1 MPRKKSNP
9 TSPFAFGI
17 ADIERLAK
25 DAAYVVKWNAPLA
38 IQWMEGIAG
47 RIISENEKKAYN
59 DSAIVINNY
68 LDNLEKMPR
77 CPGRP
82 GYYDKKEVWGSF
94 SPIRLHEIF

>member
-1 MPRKKSNP
+1 MMPRKKSNTI

-17 ADIERLAK
+17 ADMSGLAR
-25 DAAYVVKWNAPLA
+25 DATYVIKWNAPLA

-68 LDNLEKMPR
+68 LDHLEKMR
-77 CPGRP
+77 
-82 GYYDKKEVWGSF
+82 YYDKKEVWGALV
-94 SPIRLHEIF
+94 PTRLSEVF

>member
-68 LDNLEKMPR
+68 LDHLEKMR
-77 CPGRP
+77 
-82 GYYDKKEVWGSF
+82 YYDKKEVWG
-94 SPIRLHEIF
+94 PLTPARLPELFQ

>member
-1 MPRKKSNP
+1 MPRKKSNTI

-17 ADIERLAK
+17 ADMSGLAR
-25 DAAYVVKWNAPLA
+25 DATYVIKWNAPLA

-68 LDNLEKMPR
+68 LDHLEKMR
-77 CPGRP
+77 
-82 GYYDKKEVWGSF
+82 YYDKKEVWGVF
-94 SPIRLHEIF
+94 SPTRLPELFQ